1 MAYMIKLTDIL
12 SEVIDYEFYDYI
24 NSKNSL
30 FEVCNLLEFPV
41 RVDTINMSIFDD
53 IKSNH
58 DYVLRVKKFGKLVG
72 HYEKYDIY
80 QFTPINDSSA
90 LNDVFVYKDMAYI
103 FFNYELVNGFV
114 QEKKIWQDRFSLG
127 LFREIMFNYYLDKF
141 KGIISD
147 VAHSPRG
154 EKYWKTILTKAKSE
168 GFKVYVLKNDSE
180 KIPLD
185 DINHIDKYFTSAI
198 YKFVIEKS

>member
-90 LNDVFVYKDMAYI
+90 LNDVFVYKDMVIYFSI
-103 FFNYELVNGFV
+103 MNWLMDLCKKKRYGKIDLVWDF
-114 QEKKIWQDRFSLG
+114 
-127 LFREIMFNYYLDKF
+127 
-141 KGIISD
+141 
-147 VAHSPRG
+147 
-154 EKYWKTILTKAKSE
+154 
-168 GFKVYVLKNDSE
+168 SE
-180 KIPLD
+180 K
-185 DINHIDKYFTSAI
+185 
-198 YKFVIEKS
+198 